1 MGAKQLDSTI
11 VFPWEKEQDFELCIV
26 YDKSFPWPD
35 HPAFTSFVEG
45 VYKAANID
53 DLITAKS
60 AKAVVTARESR
71 MRELS
76 SLLWHCYAAH
86 TYQGVVEDFDSPAPD
101 IWAQYKIWL
110 DETGSVES
118 ISPAYIRISLNKN
131 DYKVSDPDN
140 PFRIT
145 SAVSKILHRLKE
157 HGFIEFQPGYHIRN
171 PAAIA
176 AGAEG
181 KETRFR
187 PDNRLEGLLNA
198 LPAMDVAPR
207 QRDKPVPDVFKRYAN
222 ANGHGL
228 SVGQGK
234 AQPKNLKW
242 RTFEY
247 HPICPILKANSVLV
261 DRYNTFIE
269 KQRLTMVTARG
280 GRFLE
285 PLGKGKVRVIDLS
298 NIFIRNIYH
307 VNDDGHVSY
316 GRMHGGFWQGIKSDH
331 RHGIRIN
338 GRSVVILDY
347 KAMIL
352 NIVAAQHGMQL
363 AGDPYD
369 VDFGF
374 ANYAKKLQRQMV
386 KSAVIIAINSQTEV
400 KGYFAAREQLNDDFW
415 DVVGLAFPKSV
426 FDDII
431 AALLKRHPFLDNV
444 FFKRV
449 GKDIFMEDAV
459 IARDIVE
466 RFLDA
471 GKVVLPIHDG
481 FVAQMDNK
489 HFLRKAM
496 EDAWRDRFGTS
507 IALDEE

>member
-1 MGAKQLDSTI
+1 MDTNEPDPNI

-26 YDKSFPWPD
+26 YDTSFPWPD

-76 SLLWHCYAAH
+76 SLLWHCYIAH
-86 TYQGVVEDFDSPAPD
+86 TYQGIVEDFESPAPH

-110 DETGSVES
+110 DETGTIES
-118 ISPAYIRISLNKN
+118 FSPAYVRISLNKN

-145 SAVSKILHRLKE
+145 SAVSKILHLLKE
-157 HGFIEFQPGYHIRN
+157 HGFIEFQPGYHVRA

-176 AGAEG
+176 TGVKG

-187 PDNRLEGLLNA
+187 PDNRLEGLLNT
-198 LPAMDVAPR
+198 LPAMDVTPNKR
-207 QRDKPVPDVFKRYAN
+207 NKPSPDVFKRFEGDY
-222 ANGHGL
+222 
-228 SVGQGK
+228 GQKVTGSNK
-234 AQPKNLKW
+234 LPKNLKW
-242 RTFEY
+242 RKFDY
-247 HPICPILKANSVLV
+247 HAICPKLKSNSTLV
-261 DRYNTFIE
+261 NRYNTFIE
-269 KQRLTMVTARG
+269 KQRLSMVTARG

-285 PLGKGKVRVIDLS
+285 PLGKGKLRIIDLS

-307 VNDDGHVSY
+307 LADDGHVSY
-316 GRMHGGFWQGIKSDH
+316 GRMHGGFWQGIRSVH

-338 GRSVVILDY
+338 GKRVVILDY

-352 NIVAAQHGMQL
+352 NIVAAQHGIQL

-374 ANYAKKLQRQMV
+374 GHYAKKLQRKMV

-400 KGYFAAREQLNDDFW
+400 KGYFAAKEQLNNDFW
-415 DVVGLAFPKSV
+415 DLVGIGFPKSV

-431 AALLKRHPFLDNV
+431 AALLKRHPFLKNV

-449 GKDIFMEDAV
+449 GKEIFMEDAS
-459 IARDIVE
+459 IARAILQ

-471 GKVVLPIHDG
+471 DKIVLPIHDG
-481 FVAQMDNK
+481 FVAQVGDKN
-489 HFLRKAM
+489 FLRQAM
-496 EDAWRDRFGTS
+496 EDAWRDRFGTT
-507 IALDEE
+507 IAIDEE